1 MANDEICITRKI
13 EVHLHLHSDDEE
25 GRARRKKDFETWNT
39 INDNLFKVANFIA
52 THQFFNDAYEF
63 RAKIHSPQYT
73 KIENDLKNSQKLK
86 LTQEQVRELKKEK
99 SKLDKEIKEQMKE
112 FLGGKSTQNST
123 YDVIKNLFLDIIPSK
138 VLTCLNSQIVATYK
152 SYQSEIE
159 IGKRTL
165 PNFKKGLPVPFPMNP
180 DKILQLR
187 RRNDGSIYVLF
198 PRGLEWDLFF
208 GKDPSNNRE
217 IVNRI
222 LSGEYGVGDSSIQQN
237 KKGKTFLSL
246 VVKIPKKDICLDSKR
261 VVGVDLGIN
270 VPLCAALNDNENEK
284 MYIGSREQFLKV
296 REQLSVRKR
305 ELQRSL
311 TTSTK
316 GGRGRK
322 QKLQALE
329 RHEGKERNWTHL
341 QNHIFSKSVIA
352 FAQKQNAGVIQM
364 ENLSGFG
371 RDKNDE
377 VDEGYKYIL
386 RYWSYFELQQMIEYK
401 AKASNIEVRYVDP
414 KYTSQTCSYCG
425 HYEKGQRISQ
435 STFVCKNPECEK
447 GKGKKTKDGKYE
459 GINADWNAAR
469 NIALSGKVEE
479 RKKKK
484 KRKIQSNQ

>member
-1 MANDEICITRKI
+1 M
-13 EVHLHLHSDDEE
+13 
-25 GRARRKKDFETWNT
+25 
-39 INDNLFKVANFIA
+39 
-52 THQFFNDAYEF
+52 
-63 RAKIHSPQYT
+63 
-73 KIENDLKNSQKLK
+73 
-86 LTQEQVRELKKEK
+86 
-99 SKLDKEIKEQMKE
+99 
-112 FLGGKSTQNST
+112 
-123 YDVIKNLFLDIIPSK
+123 
-138 VLTCLNSQIVATYK
+138 
-152 SYQSEIE
+152 
-159 IGKRTL
+159 
-165 PNFKKGLPVPFPMNP
+165 
-180 DKILQLR
+180 
-187 RRNDGSIYVLF
+187 
-198 PRGLEWDLFF
+198 
-208 GKDPSNNRE
+208 
-217 IVNRI
+217 
-222 LSGEYGVGDSSIQQN
+222 
-237 KKGKTFLSL
+237 
-246 VVKIPKKDICLDSKR
+246 KIPKKAICLDSKR

-270 VPLCAALNDNENEK
+270 VQLCAALNDNESAK
-284 MYIGSREQFLKV
+284 MYIGSREQFMKV
-296 REQLSVRKR
+296 REQLYVRKH

-311 TTSTK
+311 TTSTR

-341 QNHIFSKSVIA
+341 QNHIFSKSVIE

-386 RYWSYFELQQMIEYK
+386 RYWSYFELQQMMEYK